1 MCWCESELEIAVS
14 EENACT
20 FEASLSVK
28 IPRKQNS
35 ADVRSSVQ
43 FDILSGN
50 HSPPNLTSEIESL
63 SPTIMTAIMPLQ
75 RFPSL
80 LDPAYSSLW
89 HWVAFSKYILPLA
102 CNRSKSYHF
111 LKESLVLLLNSLLL
125 VVSYSIT
132 KLMVVEIFRAIGCT
146 PGTMYDA
153 DVIHSRSSKQ
163 NKVVFL

>member
-1 MCWCESELEIAVS
+1 MS

-63 SPTIMTAIMPLQ
+63 SPTIMKAIMPL
-75 RFPSL
+75 
-80 LDPAYSSLW
+80 
-89 HWVAFSKYILPLA
+89 
-102 CNRSKSYHF
+102 
-111 LKESLVLLLNSLLL
+111 
-125 VVSYSIT
+125 
-132 KLMVVEIFRAIGCT
+132 
-146 PGTMYDA
+146 
-153 DVIHSRSSKQ
+153 
-163 NKVVFL
+163 